1 MNNVNKGNYWLSA
14 LILLYSASNGPKW
27 GKVWRDESVDKIVSD
42 ILSRNTCVAL
52 KRAVLWS
59 VLLVGNCLTSESVQG
74 SALSLQGVDD
84 VHGCDGLPL
93 GVLCVCNGI
102 TDYIFQEDFEYT
114 SGLFVDESGD
124 ESGLKCNQ
132 WKPRTQVRQLIR
144 MRLTEDRSVWL
155 QCANVLRLSINSVLE
170 QPLSL
175 YWVLNA
181 VYFTHW

>member
-1 MNNVNKGNYWLSA
+1 M
-14 LILLYSASNGPKW
+14 
-27 GKVWRDESVDKIVSD
+27 
-42 ILSRNTCVAL
+42 CVAL

-84 VHGCDGLPL
+84 VHSCDGLPL

-124 ESGLKCNQ
+124 SLDTTSAGQTTDSWLGNTLDVVTKNFPVTLSATLTQTLSTFTTSRHSCYSESSNC
-132 WKPRTQVRQLIR
+132 
-144 MRLTEDRSVWL
+144 
-155 QCANVLRLSINSVLE
+155 
-170 QPLSL
+170 
-175 YWVLNA
+175 
-181 VYFTHW
+181 